1 MQSSLQVWDKKMQT
15 VDIHVHSSFS
25 YDGYLPLSKIDENCS
40 RRRITTVAITDH
52 NEIEGAMEGVK
63 LFNAG
68 EFRTKVIVG
77 EEVKTTQGEII
88 GLFLKERIPPGMSL
102 AETIMAIRDQGG
114 LVYLNHPFG
123 YGRRSTKFSFE
134 ALEPLWDEIDII
146 EVFNG
151 RNWNQRANDLAKE
164 LALAHGKPGGVGT
177 DAHSAWEVGRSFVR
191 MRNFDG
197 PETFL
202 TALHHARHVCRPCPH
217 VYRALFKVR
226 KMFIPRPHPDCQHC
240 RKLLL

>member
-1 MQSSLQVWDKKMQT
+1 MQT
-15 VDIHVHSSFS
+15 TVDMHVHTNYS
-25 YDGYLPLSKIDENCS
+25 YDGYLTISKLDEVCS
-40 RRRITTVAITDH
+40 HRQVTTVAITDH
-52 NEIEGAMEGVK
+52 NEIVGALEGKSLYQQNK
-63 LFNAG
+63 L
-68 EFRTKVIVG
+68 RTMIIVG
-77 EEVKTTQGEII
+77 EEIKTSEGEIV
-88 GLFLKERIPPGMSL
+88 GLFLQERILPERSL
-102 AETIMAIRDQGG
+102 VETIMAIRDQGG

-123 YGRRSTKFSFE
+123 YGRRSAKLSFE

-164 LALAHGKPGGVGT
+164 LALAHGKPCGVGT
-177 DAHSAWEVGRSFVR
+177 DAHSAWEIGRSFVR